1 MKSGGTREE
10 EVTPSARGWGVLGG
24 RERPGDEG
32 AQVWL
37 LQRAR
42 LEQGVMKRLALEGS
56 QFTTRF
62 LSTGVWGWS
71 NGGGQRVPG
80 TVLSM

>member
-10 EVTPSARGWGVLGG
+10 EVTPSARGRGVFAG
-24 RERPGDEG
+24 RECPGDEG

-42 LEQGVMKRLALEGS
+42 LEQGVMRKLALEAS
-56 QFTTRF
+56 QFTTCF
-62 LSTGVWGWS
+62 LSTGV
-71 NGGGQRVPG
+71 
-80 TVLSM
+80 

>member
-10 EVTPSARGWGVLGG
+10 EVTPSARGGGVCGG

-56 QFTTRF
+56 QFTTHF

-71 NGGGQRVPG
+71 SGGGQRVPG

>member
-1 MKSGGTREE
+1 M
-10 EVTPSARGWGVLGG
+10 
-24 RERPGDEG
+24 
-32 AQVWL
+32 WL